1 MLQRYQNLK
10 KPFLPYAHF
19 KNKYYI
25 HKNFQLDN
33 GYMSQK
39 MGMLSDRPLA
49 HFSGARTI
57 SRKSKLSW
65 QRTEHDLNNGNRNVG
80 YLTCVKP
87 YLERVTPSSI
97 TKNSDILAY
106 LHIVYKYIQSK
117 GQKRQQQDNEKHTIA
132 RVFWHFSPLF
142 L

>member
-1 MLQRYQNLK
+1 
-10 KPFLPYAHF
+10 
-19 KNKYYI
+19 
-25 HKNFQLDN
+25 
-33 GYMSQK
+33 

-65 QRTEHDLNNGNRNVG
+65 QWTEHDLNNGNRNTG

-87 YLERVTPSSI
+87 YLVRVTPSSI

-106 LHIVYKYIQSK
+106 LHIVYHNPTYHPVKKIEAIAT
-117 GQKRQQQDNEKHTIA
+117 GQ
-132 RVFWHFSPLF
+132 
-142 L
+142 